1 MSAALGRWE
10 VGHVLED
17 GIQNLLL
24 DLSNGVAAE
33 DLHWDLGTIGVV
45 GIDTA
50 QDLWSG
56 ERRCVGEGSSGGPR
70 DRQQQPEVLSWK
82 GSYLMWLDW

>member
-1 MSAALGRWE
+1 MGA
-10 VGHVLED
+10 GHVLED

-24 DLSNGVAAE
+24 DLSNGVAVE

-50 QDLWSG
+50 QDLVEWR
-56 ERRCVGEGSSGGPR
+56 EEVRGEGSLEGPGIASSSPR
-70 DRQQQPEVLSWK
+70 SSPEGLASLRVRLE
-82 GSYLMWLDW
+82 